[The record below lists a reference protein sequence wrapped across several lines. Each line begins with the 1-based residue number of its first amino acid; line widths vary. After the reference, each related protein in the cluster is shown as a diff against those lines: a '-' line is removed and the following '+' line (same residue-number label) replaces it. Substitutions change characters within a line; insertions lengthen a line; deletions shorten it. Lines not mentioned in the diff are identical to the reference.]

1 MHSDSNKLEIHKK
14 ISTASTPSLS
24 SIQYHP
30 SKLLMSPSTSGLSMG
45 SRNNLKQVMPTASS
59 CSKISTDPKAGRKL
73 PPPFKKAQ
81 SQSHIQVKSTS
92 NRSAHI
98 TVEHEKKK
106 LKKSRSFD
114 KNNYLVDSRHT
125 IESKKTKTKH

>member
-24 SIQYHP
+24 SIDYQ
-30 SKLLMSPSTSGLSMG
+30 SKIQMSPSTSGLSMS
-45 SRNNLKQVMPTASS
+45 SRNNLKQVMPNVPS
-59 CSKISTDPKAGRKL
+59 CSKISTNPKAIAKKM

-92 NRSAHI
+92 NQSNAHI

-114 KNNYLVDSRHT
+114 KLVDQRHT